1 MSAAATAAGY
11 LYASGRLRGRGA
23 RAGAAPRPEDRVP
36 HAPALVGRMNA
47 AGTSE
52 RGGGLFVGRLI
63 AENGIGTLAEALDL
77 YPGARIEVIGAGPE
91 EARLAGHERVRIL
104 GRVGPAE
111 GQERMRAA
119 AYLVLPSLSYEAL
132 PRPLVE
138 AFANALPVIASR
150 IGRLAEIVEPGR
162 NGLLFEPGS
171 ARDLARRLAWAE
183 AFPEKMRQ
191 MGECARADYEAR
203 FIADWSYQR
212 LFGERRRAARA

>member
-1 MSAAATAAGY
+1 MSV
-11 LYASGRLRGRGA
+11 
-23 RAGAAPRPEDRVP
+23 RA
-36 HAPALVGRMNA
+36 
-47 AGTSE
+47 
-52 RGGGLFVGRLI
+52 GGLFVGRLV
-63 AENGIGTLAEALDL
+63 AENGISTLCEALDL
-77 YPGARIEVIGAGPE
+77 YPGSYVSAIGAGPE
-91 EARLAGHERVRIL
+91 EARLAGHPRIRLL

-111 GQERMRAA
+111 VQERMKNA

-138 AFANALPVIASR
+138 AFANAVPVIASR

-191 MGECARADYEAR
+191 MGECAKADYQAR
-203 FIADWSYQR
+203 FLADWSYQR
-212 LFGERRRAARA
+212 LFGERRRVARL